1 MAYTQQLFDSLRRGG
16 GVDTSTSSFDA
27 TLGTPLARSSRV
39 SSTPMSTLQHS
50 LGYDDMHS
58 LITMQK
64 TQLAQLRT
72 RVDSLEEQTTQVRH
86 EVFRLQG

>member
-1 MAYTQQLFDSLRRGG
+1 MAYTQHLFDSLRRGG
-16 GVDTSTSSFDA
+16 GVDTTSSSFEA

-39 SSTPMSTLQHS
+39 SSTTLQHS

-72 RVDSLEEQTTQVRH
+72 RVDSLEEQTTQVRTR
-86 EVFRLQG
+86 VVLF